1 MPGYIVGPVLAP
13 GELPWPIRWED
24 DPRIDDGHDHTWE
37 TVLLGAVAA
46 SKLLPR
52 LRRPRVEEV
61 VRCQICCAPRCGSS
75 TDENPCL
82 ERRHHRGDHT
92 RGT

>member
-1 MPGYIVGPVLAP
+1 MPGYQVGPVLAP

-24 DPRIDDGHDHTWE
+24 DPRIDDGHDHVWE
-37 TVLLGAVAA
+37 TVLLGA
-46 SKLLPR
+46 PTGR
-52 LRRPRVEEV
+52 GRRRRQRVEEV
-61 VRCQICCAPRCGSS
+61 VRCQVCTAPRCGSS
-75 TDENPCL
+75 TDPNPCL